1 MSALA
6 ILSVVSL
13 LVVGGLA
20 MLGVFASSYH
30 DSFLERVGMS
40 AVALWCLVRVCDT
53 LTGGAN
59 EDAQNWPLHVGLAL
73 FAVGFAFEVRK
84 RFVKES

>member
-1 MSALA
+1 
-6 ILSVVSL
+6 
-13 LVVGGLA
+13 
-20 MLGVFASSYH
+20 
-30 DSFLERVGMS
+30 
-40 AVALWCLVRVCDT
+40 VCDT